1 MDCKG
6 VTNDLLVDYADRLS
20 QGDERAA
27 IDQHLNKCRGCRVRY
42 EEVKLIAGGVRTTLK
57 APVHKAL
64 SDQLD
69 AAVLG
74 NLDKLV
80 QEAAPSLHRK
90 RIFWA
95 SSIAVAASLVIGIVV
110 WATTRG
116 DSPTLDDTIVKKNE
130 SPEPPKTEIPTPV
143 PPKTED
149 PKPPVTVKTPPPP
162 KTEEPIAPPPPKTE
176 TPAPPKT
183 ETPAPPKTE
192 TPNIPESPRTKT
204 TTPANTDVPKVEPP
218 KREPERAIVRGDFNK
233 NGKVDSQD
241 VAFLNGQIIAGRT
254 QDTAV
259 ADLTGDGR
267 VDCGDVLAM
276 LQTMERNP

>member
-6 VTNDLLVDYADRLS
+6 VTNDLLVDYGERLS
-20 QGDERAA
+20 KGDERAA

-42 EEVKLIAGGVRTTLK
+42 EEVKLIAAGVRTTMQ

-80 QEAAPSLHRK
+80 QQAAPSVHRK

-95 SSIAVAASLVIGIVV
+95 SSIAVAASLVIGIIV
-110 WATTRG
+110 WAATRG
-116 DSPTLDDTIVKKNE
+116 GQEKPADNIVKTGDTT
-130 SPEPPKTEIPTPV
+130 PQPPKTDISTPV
-143 PPKTED
+143 PPKSET
-149 PKPPVTVKTPPPP
+149 PKPPVTVENPPAP
-162 KTEEPIAPPPPKTE
+162 KTENPIAPPKTE

-192 TPNIPESPRTKT
+192 TPPIPESPRTKT
-204 TTPANTDVPKVEPP
+204 TTPAITDVPKVEPP

-233 NGKVDSQD
+233 NGKVDTQD
-241 VAFLNGQIIAGRT
+241 VAYLNGQIIAGRT
-254 QDTAV
+254 QDPAV